1 MNIEIIY
8 KLFVFDII
16 AYFSGGLKEVA
27 LQCGFVFIV
36 EDCLAT
42 SFAYVLDFA
51 CYRVVVSSLF
61 VYLFNFGIITF

>member
-42 SFAYVLDFA
+42 SFAYVLD
-51 CYRVVVSSLF
+51 YKTIIVVKGPLPPSRE
-61 VYLFNFGIITF
+61 GRGATF

>member
-8 KLFVFDII
+8 KLFVFRHYNI
-16 AYFSGGLKEVA
+16 FFGGLKEVA
-27 LQCGFVFIV
+27 LQCGFVLIV
-36 EDCLAT
+36 EDCLVT

-61 VYLFNFGIITF
+61 ISI